1 MIRAFLMGMLAAA
14 VVALAFAMLANV
26 VTSPSSFRA

>member
-1 MIRAFLMGMLAAA
+1 MLAAA
-14 VVALAFAMLANV
+14 VVALAFAMRANV